1 MSLMQVKVMKF
12 QDELESGKRQR
23 KSGMSIQQQ
32 VAHYRNK
39 LLQKVGSACL
49 FFYLVLLQQLFTV
62 SAQVLYREEIL
73 K

>member
-1 MSLMQVKVMKF
+1 MKI

-39 LLQKVGSACL
+39 LLQKVIWVIQHIGVCKAMTQP
-49 FFYLVLLQQLFTV
+49 VL
-62 SAQVLYREEIL
+62 